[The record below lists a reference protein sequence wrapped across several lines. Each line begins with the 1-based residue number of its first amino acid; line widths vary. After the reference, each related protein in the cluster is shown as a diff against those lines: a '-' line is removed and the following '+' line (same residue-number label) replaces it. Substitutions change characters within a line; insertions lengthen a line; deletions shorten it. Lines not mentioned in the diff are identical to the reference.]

1 MEAEKTDR
9 ELLVRID
16 ERVASLHE
24 WMGDH
29 EKRDREDFKEV
40 HHRINRVERK
50 QNWMLG
56 VGSMTVFTIG
66 IAVSVVVG
74 FVKGM
79 FGG

>member
-1 MEAEKTDR
+1 MDTQETDR

-16 ERVASLHE
+16 ERVASLHDWAE
-24 WMGDH
+24 TH
-29 EKRDREDFKEV
+29 EQQDREDFKEV
-40 HHRINRVERK
+40 HSRINRVERK

-56 VGSMTVFTIG
+56 IGTTAVFTVG
-66 IAVSVVVG
+66 IAVSIVAG